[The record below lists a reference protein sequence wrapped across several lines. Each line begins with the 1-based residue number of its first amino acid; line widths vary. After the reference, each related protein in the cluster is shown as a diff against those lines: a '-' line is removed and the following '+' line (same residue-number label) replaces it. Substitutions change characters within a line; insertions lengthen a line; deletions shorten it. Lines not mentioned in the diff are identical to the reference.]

1 MKNNLNNADRKP
13 PSNPFVVNGQLQ
25 FNDKILN
32 IKLIMN
38 ISVLYIENGKL
49 VEKPFVEFY
58 TKNQGQSYNSYNNKI
73 YTYPNYDSEEDI
85 KNDLQKINIL
95 FSARQGTKSYFSAN
109 ILGSMAFLLEVY
121 IDNGV
126 GNIKIIANNQS
137 VVPLIKESIDSV
149 LT

>member
-1 MKNNLNNADRKP
+1 M
-13 PSNPFVVNGQLQ
+13 
-25 FNDKILN
+25 
-32 IKLIMN
+32 
-38 ISVLYIENGKL
+38 
-49 VEKPFVEFY
+49 EFY
-58 TKNQGQSYNSYNNKI
+58 TKNQGQSYNNKI
-73 YTYPNYDSEEDI
+73 YTYQNYDSEEDI
-85 KNDLQKINIL
+85 KNDLQKINIH